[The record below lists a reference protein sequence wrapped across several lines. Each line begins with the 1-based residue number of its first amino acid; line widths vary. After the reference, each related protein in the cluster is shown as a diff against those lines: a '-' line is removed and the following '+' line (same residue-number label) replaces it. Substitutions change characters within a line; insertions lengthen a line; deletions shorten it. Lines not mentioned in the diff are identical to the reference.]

1 MKKMISFLC
10 VAAMLL
16 SLSACKKTGGKPTAT
31 TGGATESVTTT
42 GGQSQETVSLVFSD
56 DGIEASGAA
65 GCEIDGTKLTIER
78 AGVYTLSGDCADGS
92 VKVKKGTSDVTL
104 ILNGLTLS
112 SVDTAPITC
121 GKSSEV
127 TIKVAADT
135 VNTLSDAAQNNDDK
149 YPENENAENAVIKC
163 KDGSNV
169 TLCGEGTLN
178 LIANGKNGIK
188 SGAATQEEGDAS
200 LTIRDLTLDITAEVN
215 DAINAENALTI
226 ESGTLTIL
234 AADDAIHSDLTLTV
248 GADGAQG
255 PTITVTD
262 CYEGLEAA
270 NLKVASGDIT
280 VHAQDDCLN
289 AANSDLSGYA
299 FTLDISGGTLTMD
312 TIDGD
317 GIDSNGTLTISGGT
331 VVVWSA
337 NRADN
342 QPLDADGE
350 ITITGGL
357 VFAAG
362 GSAGMDIRCSATQ
375 PYLIFGGNGGMMG
388 QTPPDFQN
396 GSGEPSDFQ
405 NGNGTPPDFQN
416 GTGTPPERPDGQQ
429 GGAMTPPEK
438 PDGSEAMTPP
448 EKTDRPSD
456 GQDRPTPPD
465 GQNFGGND
473 PKMQGSGLTKGT
485 AFAVLDASGNVV
497 YSGTALCDAAYFVF
511 SSPDL
516 VADGT
521 YTLQSGEQTVATAT
535 AQLSTA
541 ATR

>member
-31 TGGATESVTTT
+31 TGDTAESVTTT
-42 GGQSQETVSLVFSD
+42 GGQPQESVSLVFSD
-56 DGIEASGAA
+56 DGIKASNAA
-65 GCEIDGTKLTIER
+65 GCEIDGTQLTIER

-112 SVDTAPITC
+112 SADTAPITC

-127 TIKVAADT
+127 TIEVAADT
-135 VNTLSDAAQNNDDK
+135 VNTLSDAEQNNDDK
-149 YPENENAENAVIKC
+149 YSENENAENAVIKC

-215 DAINAENALTI
+215 DAINAENTLTI

-248 GADGAQG
+248 GADGTQG

-270 NLKVASGDIT
+270 NLKIASGDIT
-280 VHAQDDCLN
+280 IHAQDDCLN

-312 TIDGD
+312 TTDGD

-331 VVVWSA
+331 VVVWTA

-357 VFAAG
+357 IFAAG
-362 GSAGMDIRCSATQ
+362 GSAGMGMRCSATQ

-396 GSGEPSDFQ
+396 GSGDPSDFQ
-405 NGNGTPPDFQN
+405 NGNGTPP
-416 GTGTPPERPDGQQ
+416 EKPDGQQ
-429 GGAMTPPEK
+429 DGALTPPEK

-485 AFAVLDASGNVV
+485 AFTVLDASGNVV
-497 YSGTALCDAAYFVF
+497 YSGTALCDATYFVF

-516 VADGT
+516 VADGS